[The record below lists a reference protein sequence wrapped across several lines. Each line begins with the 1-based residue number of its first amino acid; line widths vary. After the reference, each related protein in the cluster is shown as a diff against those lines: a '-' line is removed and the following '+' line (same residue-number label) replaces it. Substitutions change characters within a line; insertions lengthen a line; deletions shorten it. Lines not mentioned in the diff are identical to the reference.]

1 MYKNDKI
8 IKYTNI
14 SIFPTFFSYK
24 KSAIAIDLGRVEWWP
39 VCGWSGVGGM
49 HGIHPGWE
57 IGCFKQISD

>member
-24 KSAIAIDLGRVEWWP
+24 KSAIAIDG
-39 VCGWSGVGGM
+39 
-49 HGIHPGWE
+49 
-57 IGCFKQISD
+57 

>member
-1 MYKNDKI
+1 M
-8 IKYTNI
+8 IKLLNTP
-14 SIFPTFFSYK
+14 IFLFFPPSFLIRNQQLPLTG
-24 KSAIAIDLGRVEWWP
+24 SVEWWP